1 MSDPRPIKV
10 LVVDDDQNLL
20 FLTASFLGL
29 SGTLLVETA
38 DAPNKALIALELGTY
53 DAVVCDYDMPMMN
66 GIEVLKKIRERSDV
80 PFILFTGKGREDV
93 VIDALN
99 NGADFYLQKGA
110 DPASLFRELEHMI
123 VQATDRRRYKDQ
135 LQESNEEMAGALEEL
150 RSTEES
156 LVQQNRELEAKE
168 NDLLESRENYRSLF
182 DHMLVGCAVHEAL
195 CGPDGRMI
203 DYRFIDMNP
212 AFEKMT
218 GLGRDAI
225 LGRTVREVLP
235 GIEEYWF
242 ERYGNVVATGDP
254 IHYENFAQALGKH
267 YEVVAFRNRPGQFAV
282 TVMDVSDRK
291 LQEDRSR
298 RVIEDMNVTLE
309 ELRAAQE
316 ELMDRN
322 RDLKAKDQELEQSR
336 VQYHQLF
343 KEMALASVIFE
354 VIEGGDGVDAE
365 LRYLDVNPAFENLTA
380 LKRDQVIGRSIRDV
394 FPDLDERS
402 MAWMLSVART
412 GLAESSLPYSPRP
425 GVMFEVS
432 AYRPQPGKLA
442 LSFSDVSMR
451 MRAEEE
457 RRRSES
463 MVRSI
468 LNASPDG
475 ITVTDEDGKITYC
488 SPRAVHL
495 LGADD
500 VTEVLGHRV
509 QEWLAPHEIER
520 AKGDISELEKGAIKD
535 HDHHYAV
542 LRKDGSAVIVEINS
556 AHLLGPDGRKCGVV
570 ATLRDA
576 TERRRLEIAMKRA
589 NQKLNLLSSITR
601 HDIMNQL
608 TVLQGYIEMARNMSE
623 PEDIGRCISKMDGAA
638 DNISRQIAFTREYQY
653 IGVNAPVWCEPS
665 RIWENVGALLAPSGV
680 AIKCCCEGIEVFA
693 DPLFDKVLYNMIENS
708 LRHGGKVTEIALSCR
723 KTEGGLELIVEDDG
737 TGIEPGDKYR
747 IFVKGFGKGT
757 GLGLFLAKE
766 VLAITGATIQET
778 GTFGQ
783 GARFEIFFPDGEWRP
798 T

>member
-1 MSDPRPIKV
+1 M
-10 LVVDDDQNLL
+10 VDDDQDLL

-29 SGTLLVETA
+29 SRVLQVETV
-38 DAPNKALIALELGTY
+38 DSPDKALVALERGAY
-53 DAVVCDYDMPMMN
+53 NAVVCDYDMPIMN
-66 GIEVLKKIRERSDV
+66 GIAVLKKIRERSDV

-99 NGADFYLQKGA
+99 NDADFYLQKGA

-123 VQATDRRRYKDQ
+123 VQATDRRRFKDQ

-156 LVQQNRELEAKE
+156 LIQQNRELEAKE
-168 NDLLESRENYRSLF
+168 NDLLESRESYRSLF

-203 DYRFIDMNP
+203 DYRFVDMNP
-212 AFEKMT
+212 AFEQMT
-218 GLGRDAI
+218 GLGRDDI
-225 LGRTVREVLP
+225 LGRTVREVMP
-235 GIEEYWF
+235 GTEEYWF
-242 ERYGNVVATGDP
+242 ERYGNVVATGEP

-291 LQEDRSR
+291 LQEDQSR
-298 RVIEDMNVTLE
+298 QDIENMNVTLE

-322 RDLKAKDQELEQSR
+322 KELGSKEDELERSR
-336 VQYHQLF
+336 LRYHQLF

-354 VIEGGDGVDAE
+354 VIEGEAGAD
-365 LRYLDVNPAFENLTA
+365 LRYLDVNPAFEKLVTLT
-380 LKRDQVIGRSIRDV
+380 RGQVIGRTLRDV
-394 FPDLDERS
+394 FPDIDEG
-402 MAWMLSVART
+402 MMTWMLSVART
-412 GLAESSLPYSPRP
+412 GRAESSIPYSPRP

-432 AYRPQPGKLA
+432 AYRPQPGMLA
-442 LSFSDVSMR
+442 LSFGDVSLR
-451 MRAEEE
+451 IRAEED
-457 RRRSES
+457 RKRSES
-463 MVRSI
+463 MVLSI

-475 ITVTDEDGKITYC
+475 ITVTDENGIIAYC
-488 SPRAVHL
+488 SPRAAQL

-500 VTEVLGHRV
+500 PKEILGHRT
-509 QEWLAPHEIER
+509 QDWLAPQEIER
-520 AKGDISELEKGAIKD
+520 AQGNIADLEQGAITE
-535 HDHHYAV
+535 HDHHYGV
-542 LRKDGSAVIVEINS
+542 LRKDGSMAVVEINS
-556 AHLLGPDGRKCGVV
+556 ANLLGPDGKRCGVV

-576 TERRRLEIAMKRA
+576 TERRRLESAMKRA

-608 TVLQGYIEMARNMSE
+608 TVLQGYIEMARNMSD
-623 PEDIGRCISKMDGAA
+623 PEDIERCISKMDGAA
-638 DNISRQIAFTREYQY
+638 DNISRQIAFTKEYQY
-653 IGVNAPVWCEPS
+653 IGVNAPLWCNPA
-665 RIWENVGALLAPSGV
+665 RIWENLGSLLAPSGV
-680 AIKCCCEGIEVFA
+680 AIKNSCEGVEVFV
-693 DPLFDKVLYNMIENS
+693 DPLFDKVLYNLIENS
-708 LRHGGKVTEIALSCR
+708 LRHGGTVTEIALTCR
-723 KTEGGLELIVEDDG
+723 KVEGGLELIVTDDG
-737 TGIEPGDKYR
+737 AGIEMRDKYR

-766 VLAITGATIQET
+766 ILAITGATIQEN
-778 GTFGQ
+778 GTFGH

-798 T
+798 L